1 MLRTSGMTSAPD
13 SGVSVLRLNGENHTL
28 LASRLRSELASA
40 VAGRTPVVV
49 DLTHTA
55 SIDAAVIRILL
66 EGLAESE
73 KHEQV
78 LLLLLPEDTA
88 SPVRQLFQITGLSGL
103 LPVVSSWDEA
113 LRRAGSAPAA

>member
-1 MLRTSGMTSAPD
+1 MTLAQD
-13 SGVSVLRLNGENHTL
+13 SGVSVLRLYGENNSL
-28 LASRLRSELASA
+28 LAWRLRSELATA
-40 VAGRTPVVV
+40 VAGSTPVVV
-49 DLTHTA
+49 DLSGAT

-78 LLLLLPEDTA
+78 LLLLLPDDTS
-88 SPVRQLFQITGLSGL
+88 SPVRQLFQMTGLAGL

-113 LRRAGSAPAA
+113 LRRAGRASAA

>member
-1 MLRTSGMTSAPD
+1 MTFAPD
-13 SGVSVLRLNGENHTL
+13 SGVSVLRLNGENDAL

-49 DLTHTA
+49 DLSA
-55 SIDAAVIRILL
+55 AAAIDAGVIRILL

-78 LLLLLPEDTA
+78 LLLLLPDDSS
-88 SPVRQLFQITGLSGL
+88 SPVHRLFQLTGLAGL
-103 LPVVSSWDEA
+103 LPVVRSWDEA
-113 LRRAGSAPAA
+113 LRRAGRVSAA

>member
-1 MLRTSGMTSAPD
+1 MTAFAQHP
-13 SGVSVLRLNGENHTL
+13 GVSTLRLNGENNVL

-40 VAGRTPVVV
+40 VTRKKPVVV
-49 DLTHTA
+49 DLTRAT

-73 KHEQV
+73 RHQHV
-78 LLLLLPEDTA
+78 LLLLLPDDDSSA
-88 SPVRQLFQITGLSGL
+88 VRRLFQMTGLAGL

-113 LRRAGSAPAA
+113 LRRAGAGRSI

>member
-1 MLRTSGMTSAPD
+1 MTFAQD
-13 SGVSVLRLNGENHTL
+13 SGVSVLRLNGENKTL

-49 DLTHTA
+49 DLTSAT

-73 KHEQV
+73 KREQV
-78 LLLLLPEDTA
+78 LLLLLPDDTS
-88 SPVRQLFQITGLSGL
+88 SPVRQLFQLTGLAGL

-113 LRRAGSAPAA
+113 LERAGRVSAA

>member
-1 MLRTSGMTSAPD
+1 MTSGMTLAPD
-13 SGVSVLRLNGENHTL
+13 SGVSILRLNGGNNTL

-49 DLTHTA
+49 DLTRAT
-55 SIDAAVIRILL
+55 SIDAGVIRILL

-78 LLLLLPEDTA
+78 LLLLLPDDTS
-88 SPVRQLFQITGLSGL
+88 SPVQRLFQTTGLSGL

-113 LRRAGSAPAA
+113 LRRAGRVSAA

>member
-1 MLRTSGMTSAPD
+1 MTSAHD
-13 SGVSVLRLNGENHTL
+13 SGVSVLRLNGENQTL
-28 LASRLRSELASA
+28 LASRLRSQLASA

-49 DLTHTA
+49 DLTQTS

-66 EGLAESE
+66 DGLAESE

-78 LLLLLPEDTA
+78 LLLLLPDDTA
-88 SPVRQLFQITGLSGL
+88 SPVRQLFQMTGLSGL

-113 LRRAGSAPAA
+113 LRRAGVASAA

>member
-1 MLRTSGMTSAPD
+1 MTFAQD
-13 SGVSVLRLNGENHTL
+13 SGVSVLRLYGENTSL

-40 VAGRTPVVV
+40 VGGSTPVVV
-49 DLTHTA
+49 DLTGAT

-73 KHEQV
+73 RHEQV
-78 LLLLLPEDTA
+78 LLLLLPDDTS
-88 SPVRQLFQITGLSGL
+88 SPVRQLFQMTGLAGL

-113 LRRAGSAPAA
+113 LRRAGRASAA

>member
-1 MLRTSGMTSAPD
+1 MTASVPD
-13 SGVSVLRLNGENHTL
+13 SGLSVLRLDGENDSL
-28 LASRLRSELASA
+28 LASRLRSQLASA
-40 VAGRTPVVV
+40 VSGSTPVVV
-49 DLTHTA
+49 DLTAAT

-78 LLLLLPEDTA
+78 LLLLLPEDTG
-88 SPVRQLFQITGLSGL
+88 SPVRRLFQLTGLAGL

-113 LRRAGSAPAA
+113 LRRAGRAPAA